1 MTNKSKGNIFVA
13 FQFALLGLLFLVPG
27 RSDWSV
33 SQPTSNAMLLISIFA
48 ASILIVSA
56 INLGKSLT
64 ANPVPLDIA
73 TLKTKGFYAIVRHP
87 IYFAV
92 LLLALSAAVQSKSWL
107 HVFFAIA
114 LFILLEFK
122 ARFEEKLLLEH
133 YADYASY
140 AAKVGRL
147 IPFVGRIR

>member
-13 FQFALLGLLFLVPG
+13 IQFALLGLLFLVPG

-33 SQPTSNAMLLISIFA
+33 SQPVSIAMLLISILA
-48 ASILIVSA
+48 GAILLVSA

-64 ANPVPLDIA
+64 ANPVPLEIA

-114 LFILLEFK
+114 LFVLLEFK

-140 AAKVGRL
+140 AARVGRL